1 MQVFRLTKC
10 FYARDLSGTGA
21 AMAGGRWNK
30 KGRAVVYT
38 SENTALALLETVVNI
53 PPMLQPD
60 LQLITLEIPEDKIQ
74 IIDKAQ
80 LPDNWYHYP
89 SPRSLKELA
98 DSFYQN
104 LEILGIK
111 VPSSVV
117 HNQSNLILNPQ
128 SPHFKE
134 VKIIGQTPFIFDPRL
149 YRSV

>member
-1 MQVFRLTKC
+1 MQVFRLTKST
-10 FYARDLSGTGA
+10 YANDLSGVGA
-21 AMAGGRWNK
+21 AIAGGRWNK

-38 SENTALALLETVVNI
+38 SENIALALLEIVVNI
-53 PPMLQPD
+53 PPMFQPD

-74 IIDKAQ
+74 IINKEQ

-98 DSFYQN
+98 EPFYQN

-117 HNQSNLILNPQ
+117 HNQSNLILNPH
-128 SPHFKE
+128 SLYFKE
-134 VKIIGQTPFIFDPRL
+134 VKIFAKTPFIFDPRL
-149 YRSV
+149 YRQV